1 MFINNHT
8 TIPPL
13 ETAGHETYHARKGTS
28 AREAYTDI
36 LRDHLNYASP
46 AFREYQQIIADAY
59 FEGDIDLE
67 DGAQLQK
74 FEEELFAYISGHLS
88 DGSHEK
94 MLRPMLR
101 DYDAIRAAWERFRKD
116 GADGL
121 GAADA
126 ANSVGAAAAGFTG
139 DTERGFS
146 RNVATDQNMDP
157 EIRESFQEDP
167 EMDFRLG
174 NQKTLAKA
182 QAIFNAGFEG
192 ARSTLEQAIGQA
204 QAGRKLPPEMVP
216 LSRMVANQLAR
227 NGDVYGARK
236 ILSDISVE
244 LTEAG
249 QLGQAAAILRGTDAA
264 TKVQTIEGLVK
275 RMNEKFG
282 SPKQQITVNDA
293 LIQKYTQARTDSWSA
308 LLNRNECPP
317 IHRRGSSFQ
326 QIFSM
331 NLEAHLPEL
340 PAGTTS
346 KPPIST
352 HGAAQRKPE
361 TFLKGWFTTHS
372 IPLTSPESTWMLWS
386 RSFSGSMTPPAR
398 ACSHPERIR
407 PSHPAARKKISQRK
421 STPATQRTLG
431 RPGIGMHRTPCGA
444 APTAA

>member
-1 MFINNHT
+1 MVFINNHT

-249 QLGQAAAILRGTDAA
+249 QLGQAAAILPGTGCRRTFLRDSDAPRRSH
-264 TKVQTIEGLVK
+264 LDSC
-275 RMNEKFG
+275 RLRHHLYSG
-282 SPKQQITVNDA
+282 SHYGI
-293 LIQKYTQARTDSWSA
+293 SG
-308 LLNRNECPP
+308 PP
-317 IHRRGSSFQ
+317 H
-326 QIFSM
+326 
-331 NLEAHLPEL
+331 
-340 PAGTTS
+340 
-346 KPPIST
+346 KPPRLRKHLWHAVWK
-352 HGAAQRKPE
+352 HGKPY
-361 TFLKGWFTTHS
+361 
-372 IPLTSPESTWMLWS
+372 
-386 RSFSGSMTPPAR
+386 
-398 ACSHPERIR
+398 
-407 PSHPAARKKISQRK
+407 
-421 STPATQRTLG
+421 
-431 RPGIGMHRTPCGA
+431 GIELCQ
-444 APTAA
+444 